1 MGDIAVSKQN
11 LHIHSTYCDGKD
23 TPEEI
28 VLEALARGFNSIGFS
43 EHTYNKYSTYHHQ
56 MMPEEMEAYRADV
69 LAVKAKY
76 EGKIDVFCGLEDEY
90 FSEVSRQG
98 YDYLIAS
105 LHYLD
110 VGDTVKGFD
119 GGLESTI
126 DYINTYFG
134 GSGMAFA
141 RKYFETLAQF
151 PKKGQYDI
159 LGHFDLIT
167 KNNEKGRFIDITSKE
182 YLDMGFAAIHEL
194 QGKIPLFEVNT
205 GAISRGYRT
214 APYPCLEFLKEFYRC
229 GFGVLI
235 TSDCHDKT
243 YLDCAYEEAEALIRQ
258 AGFRSKWILTKD
270 GFKEV
275 AL

>member
-1 MGDIAVSKQN
+1 MSIKQN
-11 LHIHSTYCDGKD
+11 LHIHTTHCDGKD

-28 VLEALARGFNSIGFS
+28 VLEAMAQGFDSIGFS
-43 EHTYNKYSTYHHQ
+43 EHTYNKYSSYHHQ
-56 MMPEEMEAYRADV
+56 MMPEAMEAYRADV

-90 FSEVSRQG
+90 FSEVPTDG
-98 YDYLIAS
+98 YDYLIGS
-105 LHYLD
+105 VHYLD
-110 VGDTVKGFD
+110 VGTTVKGFD
-119 GGLESTI
+119 GGVESTLE
-126 DYINTYFG
+126 YINTYFG

-141 RKYFETLAQF
+141 KKYFETLLEL
-151 PKKGQYDI
+151 PKKRSYDI
-159 LGHFDLIT
+159 LGHFDLVC
-167 KNNEKGRFIDITSKE
+167 KNNEKGRFLDETSKE

-214 APYPCLEFLKEFYRC
+214 TPYPRPEFLKEFYRC
-229 GFGVLI
+229 GFGVVI

-243 YLDCAYEEAEALIRQ
+243 YLDCTYERAAELIRQ
-258 AGFRSKWILTKD
+258 AGFRSKWVLTKD